1 MQEAGRGRGIG
12 KGKEKNRKEED
23 RKAGIGMGRRRTC
36 GKDGGKRKGKE
47 PWGAVEEWRMMNED
61 GGAITGEDG
70 GRSRGAGNRRKEVAE
85 SNEKG

>member
-1 MQEAGRGRGIG
+1 MARGGKKQEGGRSEGR
-12 KGKEKNRKEED
+12 D
-23 RKAGIGMGRRRTC
+23 RDGRRRTC

>member
-12 KGKEKNRKEED
+12 KGKEKQEGGRSEGRD
-23 RKAGIGMGRRRTC
+23 RDGRRRTC

>member
-1 MQEAGRGRGIG
+1 MWEGWRQEEGQGTVGSSG
-12 KGKEKNRKEED
+12 
-23 RKAGIGMGRRRTC
+23 
-36 GKDGGKRKGKE
+36 
-47 PWGAVEEWRMMNED
+47 RMMNED